1 MTQDLQSLEI
11 RDQMDD
17 EDLSE
22 GLDSEADDVITFEVV
37 IVIKSEICEIVGCYL
52 FRSAVQERCRPR
64 PGAGE

>member
-11 RDQMDD
+11 RDDD

-37 IVIKSEICEIVGCYL
+37 ILI
-52 FRSAVQERCRPR
+52 
-64 PGAGE
+64 